1 MWFYFSGHCDPII
14 LVRSFWSYRRHSYLS
29 YISYIQDGYLILFL
43 FVISHPRIS
52 LIRFIYHGLKFTTP
66 GSLIGLI
73 QDLKLMEK
81 VFYVLSLRSEFWSS
95 FSMVSL
101 FHRDCLAPSIQ
112 HRWLLARVQR
122 DARMQPPSGNFKRPL
137 NQFKICYP
145 LLVEDR
151 WSSCCVTS
159 LEDCWLTPGCKA
171 NLIQPSLMRKS
182 CGWRK
187 GIRMCIQIQLID
199 QFEETWQP
207 WELMER
213 SSKW

>member
-1 MWFYFSGHCDPII
+1 MLSGHNWIHQFFPLSMLAIGIFIQTQWLMWFYFLGHCDPII
-14 LVRSFWSYRRHSYLS
+14 LVRSFWSYSRHSYLS

-112 HRWLLARVQR
+112 HWRLLARVQR
-122 DARMQPPSGNFKRPL
+122 DARVEPPSGISKDLF
-137 NQFKICYP
+137 I
-145 LLVEDR
+145 
-151 WSSCCVTS
+151 
-159 LEDCWLTPGCKA
+159 
-171 NLIQPSLMRKS
+171 
-182 CGWRK
+182 
-187 GIRMCIQIQLID
+187 
-199 QFEETWQP
+199 
-207 WELMER
+207 
-213 SSKW
+213 SSKFVFLYFCWR